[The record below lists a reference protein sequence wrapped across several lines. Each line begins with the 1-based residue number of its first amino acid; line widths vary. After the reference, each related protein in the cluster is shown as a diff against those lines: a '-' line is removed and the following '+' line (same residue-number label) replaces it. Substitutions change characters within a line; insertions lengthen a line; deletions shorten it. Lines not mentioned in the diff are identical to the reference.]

1 MNGSSRKKKISTI
14 LILAAILVMPGFLY
28 YLLQDQGKNR
38 YKPLAIFGPKQVATT
53 FHSVRG
59 KQIPDTIYH
68 KVDDFALLNQD
79 GDTVTLNSW
88 KGKVL
93 VVNLFYTQVNSDG
106 SKAARIAMQG
116 FDKLY
121 QKNQMVHLASV

>member
-1 MNGSSRKKKISTI
+1 MNASSNQRKISTI

-38 YKPLAIFGPKQVATT
+38 YRPLPIFGPKVVAST

-68 KVDDFALLNQD
+68 VVDDFVLTNQK
-79 GDTVTLNSW
+79 GDTVT
-88 KGKVL
+88 
-93 VVNLFYTQVNSDG
+93 
-106 SKAARIAMQG
+106 
-116 FDKLY
+116 
-121 QKNQMVHLASV
+121 